1 MKKTRYEIL
10 TIADADGRKGNACDI
25 RWMPDMA
32 SRYNTQVCGA
42 FLMKVIPEPR
52 RAH

>member
-10 TIADADGRKGNACDI
+10 TIADANGRKGN
-25 RWMPDMA
+25 A
-32 SRYNTQVCGA
+32 SRYNTQICGA
-42 FLMKVIPEPR
+42 FLMKVIPEHR